1 MKRGLWILIIA
12 LVVGVAGFLVT
23 RQQCQCDMTE
33 AAAIH
38 DGASLLPELAW
49 LRSEFQ
55 LNEEQ
60 FDRVKVL
67 HLTYKPTCEAL
78 CLKVTMARQKV
89 KTLVTAGRVPS
100 QELDAALQEQ
110 AAVHVEC
117 QKALLKHVHDT
128 AALMSPAQAEQF
140 LRAILPQV
148 LGEEMS
154 PDSHRHSH

>member
-12 LVVGVAGFLVT
+12 LLAGVAGFLVT

-33 AAAIH
+33 PAASH

-55 LNEEQ
+55 LNDAQ
-60 FDRVKVL
+60 FAKVKAL
-67 HLTYKPTCEAL
+67 HLAYKPTCEAL
-78 CLKVTMARQKV
+78 CLKVTTARQKV
-89 KTLVTAGRVPS
+89 KALVATGKVPS
-100 QELDAALQEQ
+100 AELDAALQEQ

-117 QKALLKHVHDT
+117 QKALLKHVHET

-140 LRAILPQV
+140 LNAMLPQV
-148 LGEEMS
+148 LGEELS
-154 PDSHRHSH
+154 PDSHRHGH